1 MTASRQQSASSHRG
15 SLPGDRSSVA
25 LLSSGVISGL
35 TMAVAFGLL
44 ALGVESFWVTF
55 VVGFGFVLPVSIGG
69 VAWLYPEDG
78 QTDTVLDDSNTRQTT
93 GTRTDTGTADSDDE
107 PAVEALR
114 LRFARGEL
122 SEAEFERRVQLLQ
135 DTEN

>member
-1 MTASRQQSASSHRG
+1 MSTSPGTVAGSRRD
-15 SLPGDRSSVA
+15 SLPGDRDSVA
-25 LLSSGVISGL
+25 LLTSGVVSGL
-35 TMAVAFGLL
+35 TLAVAFGLL